1 MTDNPN
7 KKSLWDKIH
16 IDPAMLLI
24 LLALLVYSALVIW
37 SASGQDIGMMER
49 KIGQIAMGLV
59 IMVVMAQIPPRVYE
73 GWAPYLYI
81 FCIVLLVAVDAF
93 GAISKGAQ
101 RWLDLGVVRFQPS
114 EIAKIAVPLMVARF
128 INRDVCPPSLKN
140 TAIALVLIFLPTLL
154 VAAQPDLG
162 TSILIA
168 LSGLFVLFLS
178 GLSWRL
184 IGIAVVLVAAFI
196 PILWFFLM
204 HDYQRQRV
212 MMLLDPETDPL
223 GAGYH
228 IIQSKIAIG
237 SGGLRG
243 KGWLHGTQSQ
253 LEFLPER
260 HTDFIFAVL
269 AEELGLVGILILLAL
284 YVLLIMR
291 GLWIA
296 ARAQTTFWPRDGRRV
311 DADFIRLCLRKYW
324 YGEWYSAGCW
334 RPAPAGELRR
344 LGTDRVDGRVWYR
357 DVDPYPQ
364 KNVVKKR
371 IKIRGSECVSS
382 GWGSALRQV
391 YLRPAQV
398 MMVSN
403 RQPSRRRSLR
413 FVMARSLKSAVPIP
427 FMNRSMPARIRI
439 TSATAKA
446 TKLFRIPPAL
456 ARLALP
462 PFMMPSPAAI

>member
-7 KKSLWDKIH
+7 KKTFWDKVH
-16 IDPAMLLI
+16 LDPTMLLI

-81 FCIVLLVAVDAF
+81 ICIILLVAVDAF

-101 RWLDLGVVRFQPS
+101 RWLDLGIVRFQPS

-140 TAIALVLIFLPTLL
+140 TGIALVLIFMPTLL

-162 TSILIA
+162 DQSSLRFPVC
-168 LSGLFVLFLS
+168 LYCSS

-184 IGIAVVLVAAFI
+184 IGVAVVLVAAFI

-212 MMLLDPETDPL
+212 MMLLDPESDPL

-284 YVLLIMR
+284 YILLIMR

-296 ARAQTTFWPRDGRRV
+296 ARARNHLWSRYGWRLN
-311 DADFIRLCLRKYW
+311 ADIIRLCLRNIGMVSGILPVVGVPLPLVS
-324 YGEWYSAGCW
+324 YG
-334 RPAPAGELRR
+334 
-344 LGTDRVDGRVWYR
+344 
-357 DVDPYPQ
+357 
-364 KNVVKKR
+364 
-371 IKIRGSECVSS
+371 
-382 GWGSALRQV
+382 GSALIV
-391 YLRPAQV
+391 LMAGFGIV
-398 MMVSN
+398 MSIHTHRKMLS
-403 RQPSRRRSLR
+403 
-413 FVMARSLKSAVPIP
+413 KSV
-427 FMNRSMPARIRI
+427 
-439 TSATAKA
+439 
-446 TKLFRIPPAL
+446 
-456 ARLALP
+456 
-462 PFMMPSPAAI
+462 

>member
-1 MTDNPN
+1 MYGVANRGNGTAHKYFASAPYKIAAKSGTAQVFGLKANETYNAHRIAERLRDHKLMTAFAPYNNPQVAVAMILENGGAGPAVGTIMRQILDHIMLGDNNTNCRRKPGGDGRGGSIMTDNPN

-16 IDPAMLLI
+16 LDPTMLLI
-24 LLALLVYSALVIW
+24 LLALLTYSALVIW

-49 KIGQIAMGLV
+49 KIGQIAMGVV
-59 IMVVMAQIPPRVYE
+59 IMIVMAQIPPRVYE

-81 FCIVLLVAVDAF
+81 FCIILLVAVDAF

-101 RWLDLGVVRFQPS
+101 RWLDLGIVRFQPS

-269 AEELGLVGILILLAL
+269 AEELGLIGVLILLAL
-284 YVLLIMR
+284 YILLIMR

-296 ARAQTTFWPRDGRRV
+296 ARRKPPLAGSWP
-311 DADFIRLCLRKYW
+311 
-324 YGEWYSAGCW
+324 
-334 RPAPAGELRR
+334 
-344 LGTDRVDGRVWYR
+344 
-357 DVDPYPQ
+357 
-364 KNVVKKR
+364 VV
-371 IKIRGSECVSS
+371 
-382 GWGSALRQV
+382 
-391 YLRPAQV
+391 
-398 MMVSN
+398 
-403 RQPSRRRSLR
+403 
-413 FVMARSLKSAVPIP
+413 
-427 FMNRSMPARIRI
+427 
-439 TSATAKA
+439 
-446 TKLFRIPPAL
+446 
-456 ARLALP
+456 
-462 PFMMPSPAAI
+462 